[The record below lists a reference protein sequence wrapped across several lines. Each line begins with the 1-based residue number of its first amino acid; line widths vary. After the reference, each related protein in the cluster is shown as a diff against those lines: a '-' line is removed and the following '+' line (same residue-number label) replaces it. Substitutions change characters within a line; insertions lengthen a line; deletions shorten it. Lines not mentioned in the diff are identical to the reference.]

1 MRIGFALPNV
11 GPISTPDNIRSVA
24 QRAEALGYSSLWT
37 IERLLYPVKPQTPYP
52 ASPDGSLPEP
62 YRFVLDPLDALTYAA
77 AHTRKIALGT
87 SVLDIPYYNPVL
99 LARRLSTI
107 DYLSDGRLIVGL
119 GLGWSKDEMDATGAR
134 MEERGARADE
144 FIDIIKTIWTKE
156 PAEYHGKFYQLP
168 RSFIN
173 PKPVRKPHPPIFM
186 AAFAPPALK
195 RLARVANGWNPVGI
209 PVEGM
214 AQMFATIQQMV
225 KEEGRDPSLLEMI
238 VRANLHITHDPL
250 PEGRF
255 IFSGTFE
262 QVVKDVAGCKSIGA
276 HEVVFDP
283 TFTPNGQELST
294 WNALLEKFS
303 AIPH

>member
-1 MRIGFALPNV
+1 
-11 GPISTPDNIRSVA
+11 
-24 QRAEALGYSSLWT
+24 
-37 IERLLYPVKPQTPYP
+37 
-52 ASPDGSLPEP
+52 
-62 YRFVLDPLDALTYAA
+62 
-77 AHTRKIALGT
+77 
-87 SVLDIPYYNPVL
+87 
-99 LARRLSTI
+99 
-107 DYLSDGRLIVGL
+107 
-119 GLGWSKDEMDATGAR
+119 

-209 PVEGM
+209 PIEGM
-214 AQMFATIQQMV
+214 TQMFATIQQMA

-262 QVVKDVAGCKSIGA
+262 QVVKDVAACKSIGA